1 MWRAF
6 FMGVGAFMCFL
17 GAECLVA
24 DRFILASEVK
34 QSSTAMMFPGAT
46 RKREFVPPEHS
57 PYTMLSLGAISIL
70 YSLTLPK
77 LGGAGGGGDPP
88 PG

>member
-6 FMGVGAFMCFL
+6 FMGVGAFVCLL
-17 GAECLVA
+17 GAECMVT
-24 DRFILASEVK
+24 DRFILAAEMRPAP
-34 QSSTAMMFPGAT
+34 SSISMFPT
-46 RKREFVPPEHS
+46 PPRKREFVPPEHA
-57 PYTMLSLGAISIL
+57 PWTMLSLGTISIL

-77 LGGAGGGGDPP
+77 LGGGGAPP

>member
-6 FMGVGAFMCFL
+6 FMGVGAFVCLL
-17 GAECLVA
+17 GAECMVT
-24 DRFILASEVK
+24 DRFILAAEMKPTPSM
-34 QSSTAMMFPGAT
+34 SMFPAPA
-46 RKREFVPPEHS
+46 RKREFIPPEHA
-57 PYTMLSLGAISIL
+57 PWTLLSIGAISIL

-77 LGGAGGGGDPP
+77 LGGGGPPP

>member
-6 FMGVGAFMCFL
+6 FMGMGVFVVIL
-17 GAECLVA
+17 GAECMVT

-34 QSSTAMMFPGAT
+34 QPPAAMFSAAAK
-46 RKREFVPPEHS
+46 KREIVPPEHA
-57 PYTMLSLGAISIL
+57 PWTLLSVGAISIL

-77 LGGAGGGGDPP
+77 LGGGGTPPAG
-88 PG
+88 

>member
-6 FMGVGAFMCFL
+6 FMGVGVFVCIL
-17 GAECLVA
+17 GGECMVT
-24 DRFILASEVK
+24 DRFILALEVK
-34 QSSTAMMFPGAT
+34 QAPAMTMFNPMPK
-46 RKREFVPPEHS
+46 KREITPPEHA
-57 PYTMLSLGAISIL
+57 PWTLLSIGAVSIL

-77 LGGAGGGGDPP
+77 LGGGGAPP

>member
-6 FMGVGAFMCFL
+6 FMGIGVFAVIF
-17 GAECLVA
+17 GAECLVT
-24 DRFILASEVK
+24 DRFILAAEAKPVPA
-34 QSSTAMMFPGAT
+34 QAIFAATA
-46 RKREFVPPEHS
+46 KKKEFVPPEWS
-57 PYTMLSLGAISIL
+57 PWTFLSLGTISIL

-77 LGGAGGGGDPP
+77 FGGGGDGN